1 MGDSTDSA
9 KSPEFKPC
17 FFDPVTADNRVW
29 TSTGVGVWVCVCVLH
44 EDGGQCLLLCTHQ
57 ANGLCPNPRVKNTLT
72 SAAPSVTQEDMLFFS
87 CSTNNGSHW
96 KLHRKASFSKKGNA
110 DLKTLLWETLVWLRL
125 HRCVSFTLL
134 CPAFVPNG
142 ESTNQLCCSP
152 SGTFRA
158 WSFKDKSFIGSSW
171 LKLQGLQLLLRQR
184 NTS

>member
-29 TSTGVGVWVCVCVLH
+29 TSTGVGVCVCITWGWRSMSPAVYTPGKRPLSK
-44 EDGGQCLLLCTHQ
+44 
-57 ANGLCPNPRVKNTLT
+57 PRVKNTLT